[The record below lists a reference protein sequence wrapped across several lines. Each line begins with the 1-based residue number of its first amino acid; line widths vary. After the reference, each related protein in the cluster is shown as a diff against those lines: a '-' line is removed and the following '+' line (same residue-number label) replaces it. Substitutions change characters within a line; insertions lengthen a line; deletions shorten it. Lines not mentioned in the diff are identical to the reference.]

1 MEIYMLNLILIFT
14 HFLNLFFPGREGF
27 VEWKDNWITFL
38 DALLLF
44 YMFASEDKSFVL
56 PTGAL
61 SFKICPKIFKSCAEE
76 CLKEGLPGKF
86 LTTEL
91 IFFSL

>member
-1 MEIYMLNLILIFT
+1 MK
-14 HFLNLFFPGREGF
+14 GF

-44 YMFASEDKSFVL
+44 FMFSNEEKSFVL

-61 SFKICPKIFKSCAEE
+61 SFKIAPKILKNSAEKFSE
-76 CLKEGLPGKF
+76 EGLPGAYNWNF
-86 LTTEL
+86 YI
-91 IFFSL
+91 IFIGW